1 MSNFEMVK
9 TRKIT
14 YDLPILIIYNPV
26 SGKKTNL
33 VPLIETRL
41 KMEKIP
47 YELLAT
53 KKRHDTYFFAK

>member
-1 MSNFEMVK
+1 MVK

-41 KMEKIP
+41 KLEKIP
-47 YELLAT
+47 YEQLAT